1 MALLRDLVGDIKDS
15 LYAKTKEGRAYTKDG
30 SLDWEVYAIDRNWDK
45 VKRKVFKTSKQDPP
59 DKAER
64 EAYVYANTL
73 NKESEKSEHGLYRAV
88 TVKRLVG
95 DSVEDAG
102 ENGYVAFYKGK
113 RIEVYAAT
121 KYEAQKKAA
130 EIFKAKNSYDVNV
143 MLAEKEGKQ
152 VTHLPLDSQSKEM
165 ASFDRSNDSPE
176 RGQPEDWIKKLK
188 KQLQEARAKGDLDR
202 VEEIEEE
209 IETERRNVFRNYPK
223 DSQDK
228 SLNAI
233 QIPVIERELDNVRY
247 SDSQSKDEQYSGFDI
262 KKEANG
268 QFSVYW
274 RGHQVEGGFKTLSR
288 AKDWI
293 EENLGTLRDHGYGQ
307 DSKIKDEEPLYKKG
321 DYSVYHSGTEYL
333 IYHSKEARP
342 LAARASLSEAKK
354 FIEGDKGSVKY
365 KDSQSNDAECSKC
378 GQQLRDNEKTYGN
391 GLCKKCDTTKTSTIF
406 AKGKLHQKSY
416 NDSGDGDEKK
426 YFVSYLTRGDGG
438 NVFRQTIESNLSKEK
453 AEQIAR
459 QWKIIN
465 GKNTEVKEMTSFDAQ
480 DYYDALK
487 ESFNN

>member
-152 VTHLPLDSQSKEM
+152 VTHLPLDSKLESHSGDAKDGE
-165 ASFDRSNDSPE
+165 ASIEEQNEINRLF
-176 RGQPEDWIKKLK
+176 KK
-188 KQLQEARAKGDLDR
+188 KQG
-202 VEEIEEE
+202 
-209 IETERRNVFRNYPK
+209 K
-223 DSQDK
+223 DSEMKKAGESWREEGEWYSTYQC
-228 SLNAI
+228 LNCGKKKTQSMGKVWGGVTKKPPI
-233 QIPVIERELDNVRY
+233 CKCN
-247 SDSQSKDEQYSGFDI
+247 SKDSEEGAYR
-262 KKEANG
+262 
-268 QFSVYW
+268 VYT
-274 RGHQVEGGFKTLSR
+274 EG
-288 AKDWI
+288 
-293 EENLGTLRDHGYGQ
+293 N
-307 DSKIKDEEPLYKKG
+307 KG
-321 DYSVYHSGTEYL
+321 AYSVYKEGSEYL
-333 IYHSKEARP
+333 IFRGGQSEP
-342 LAARASLSEAKK
+342 LASRSSLEQAKK

-365 KDSQSNDAECSKC
+365 KGSQSNDAECSKC